1 MAATKSLVSCG
12 SSWCATMARCAS
24 RRLKNLKAP
33 ILGANV
39 FVEKRVESSTTWE
52 GRVSPPAFGRGH
64 CRSAPATTGRLVET
78 RRASPGAPNA
88 ETACEAGGW
97 IGRKYHS
104 GKGAPRPGGHKFRP
118 AAASQS
124 RPSRRRT
131 RAPTGGATTP
141 PQTATTPQG
150 GKGPQPRTHHA
161 EQQVA
166 VLALPRQLG
175 KVPPVADVR
184 REEELVRGRDVRLER
199 PSPVDFERRERTV
212 WKADKIAASW
222 SESRAS
228 IWETACAAT
237 CFSRASASVFRA
249 ISALRVSANAEASE
263 GSSAGGTRSQLR
275 ATLAMAV
282 NVSAKGSCSFGRKAL
297 WMMLSA
303 RANLAADSRASA
315 FVASPR
321 RTAKSEASAA

>member
-24 RRLKNLKAP
+24 RRLKN
-33 ILGANV
+33 
-39 FVEKRVESSTTWE
+39 
-52 GRVSPPAFGRGH
+52 
-64 CRSAPATTGRLVET
+64 RSAPATTGRLVET
-78 RRASPGAPNA
+78 RRASPGAPF
-88 ETACEAGGW
+88 
-97 IGRKYHS
+97 RKRCA
-104 GKGAPRPGGHKFRP
+104 APWRPQV
-118 AAASQS
+118 S
-124 RPSRRRT
+124 
-131 RAPTGGATTP
+131 TGGRFSKSTIAPAYARTTP
-141 PQTATTPQG
+141 SSKWRCLRCLVSLAKSHPW
-150 GKGPQPRTHHA
+150 RTYA
-161 EQQVA
+161 A
-166 VLALPRQLG
+166 RKSWSGAG
-175 KVPPVADVR
+175 TCA
-184 REEELVRGRDVRLER
+184 
-199 PSPVDFERRERTV
+199 V